1 MDTFPNTLS
10 NVVDE
15 TTNTDVNIDNKE
27 IEPEA
32 ATHRCS

>member
-1 MDTFPNTLS
+1 MDTFPNTLP

-15 TTNTDVNIDNKE
+15 TTNTDVTIDNKE